1 MSTAH
6 PGDTIELGLLAAP
19 AQINVSQEKPSVRA
33 SASSSLTG
41 EPNDVV
47 DVTLVISHKFCTI
60 DSAEEQTRP
69 RPVLSTIVLRRV
81 LAQIGA
87 KLVSDLPPPMY
98 FTGGRSCELRL
109 TLARGKSSP
118 PTHAKMETDADLVAT
133 EPSLEQL
140 STFAESL
147 KGKRVALYASSKG
160 SFAQH
165 FTSYLTTWGMDVNHV
180 SPEGNVEDV
189 TAATDVPK
197 SSEPQDAADT
207 SPSKDDTSIGSTRFI
222 VIDDDVNILKERLY
236 ALRNDQSPSTTRRP
250 SLANIHR
257 PQSSPPGVRTVPLP
271 FPTPSSVV
279 VLHFAGLSNYK
290 AAKDTLQTVIASYT
304 KLNVSAPEVMI
315 IPKPAGPRRLLTAL
329 YTAMTKPII
338 DPLFLPI
345 ATTPQSPGIFAH
357 GTFLGSYASG
367 SAVAVHRLPSRVVI
381 PRLNGV
387 KTNLDRSTRS
397 STASD
402 HSSPHPPSPLGASD
416 SVEYFSQA
424 ARRLG
429 GTPSSGLVI
438 QSPDGQPTGIFFHPR
453 VRSSSRAPSTHSME
467 RDKGQQKPSAA
478 RVAANPTDK
487 SSLTPQS
494 HPIPGPT
501 TRAASTGVLPTS
513 QVKPIIRSHSGPG
526 PEQASTSSST
536 NEIQSPSPVA
546 APKTDSMQEL
556 VKAVSSPDSTTPR
569 PTSTPGRRSAPK
581 RRVTDSNLAAQAVA
595 SSSNAKSTGK
605 KNGVTPENIIV
616 PPISV
621 LIVDGNYC

>member
-1 MSTAH
+1 MSTAQ
-6 PGDTIELGLLAAP
+6 PGDTIELGLLAASAP
-19 AQINVSQEKPSVRA
+19 INVSQEKPFVSTP
-33 SASSSLTG
+33 ASSSLTG

-47 DVTLVISHKFCTI
+47 HVTLVISHKFCTI
-60 DSAEEQTRP
+60 DSAEEQARP

-98 FTGGRSCELRL
+98 FTSGRSCELRL

-118 PTHAKMETDADLVAT
+118 PTHAKMETDADLVAA

-140 STFAESL
+140 STFTESL

-197 SSEPQDAADT
+197 PSEAQDAVDT
-207 SPSKDDTSIGSTRFI
+207 SPSKDDTSSQLLGSTRFI

-271 FPTPSSVV
+271 FPTPSSIV

-367 SAVAVHRLPSRVVI
+367 NAVAVHRLPSRVVI

-387 KTNLDRSTRS
+387 KTNMDRSTRS
-397 STASD
+397 STTVD

-429 GTPSSGLVI
+429 GSPSSGLVI
-438 QSPDGQPTGIFFHPR
+438 QSPDGQPSGIFFHPR

-467 RDKGQQKPSAA
+467 RDKGQQKPSA
-478 RVAANPTDK
+478 RVANPTDK
-487 SSLTPQS
+487 SSLTPQ
-494 HPIPGPT
+494 PQLIPAPT
-501 TRAASTGVLPTS
+501 TRAASTGVLPTT

-546 APKTDSMQEL
+546 PAKTDSMQEL
-556 VKAVSSPDSTTPR
+556 VKAASTPDSTTPR
-569 PTSTPGRRSAPK
+569 ATSTPARRSVPK
-581 RRVTDSNLAAQAVA
+581 RRVTDSDLGAQAVA
-595 SSSNAKSTGK
+595 SSQNAKSTGK
-605 KNGVTPENIIV
+605 KNGITPENIIV

-621 LIVDGNYC
+621 LIVDGN

>member
-19 AQINVSQEKPSVRA
+19 AQINVSEEKEKSSVQA
-33 SASSSLTG
+33 SSLTD
-41 EPNDVV
+41 DVV
-47 DVTLVISHKFCTI
+47 HVTLVISHKFCTI
-60 DSAEEQTRP
+60 DSAEEQARP

-87 KLVSDLPPPMY
+87 KLVSDLPPPTH
-98 FTGGRSCELRL
+98 FTSGRSCELRL

-118 PTHAKMETDADLVAT
+118 PTHATMETDADLVAA
-133 EPSLEQL
+133 EPSLDQL

-189 TAATDVPK
+189 TAATDVSK
-197 SSEPQDAADT
+197 SSEPQDAGDT
-207 SPSKDDTSIGSTRFI
+207 SPSKDDTSSQPLVSTRFI

-271 FPTPSSVV
+271 FPTSSPVV

-315 IPKPAGPRRLLTAL
+315 IPKPVGPRRLLTAL
-329 YTAMTKPII
+329 YTATTKPII

-357 GTFLGSYASG
+357 GTFVGSYASG
-367 SAVAVHRLPSRVVI
+367 NAVAGHRLPSRVVI

-387 KTNLDRSTRS
+387 KTNMDRSTRS
-397 STASD
+397 STTSD

-416 SVEYFSQA
+416 GVEYFSHA

-429 GTPSSGLVI
+429 GSPSSGLVI
-438 QSPDGQPTGIFFHPR
+438 QRPDGQPTGIFFHPR

-487 SSLTPQS
+487 SSLTPQP
-494 HPIPGPT
+494 HPAPT

-536 NEIQSPSPVA
+536 NEIQSPSPVVP
-546 APKTDSMQEL
+546 PKTDSMQEL
-556 VKAVSSPDSTTPR
+556 VKTVSSPDSTTPR
-569 PTSTPGRRSAPK
+569 ATTTPARRSVPK
-581 RRVTDSNLAAQAVA
+581 RRVTDSDLASQAVA
-595 SSSNAKSTGK
+595 SSQNAKSTGK
-605 KNGVTPENIIV
+605 KNGATPENIIV

-621 LIVDGNYC
+621 LIVDGNYY